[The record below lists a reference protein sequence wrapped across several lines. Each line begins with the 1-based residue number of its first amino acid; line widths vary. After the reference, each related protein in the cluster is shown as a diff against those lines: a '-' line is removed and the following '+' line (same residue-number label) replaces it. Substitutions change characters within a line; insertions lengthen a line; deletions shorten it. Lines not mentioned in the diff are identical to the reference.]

1 MNNLS
6 SSSIESILVVDDD
19 AEARE
24 GFRYS
29 IEELEITPVLE
40 EGPIKNLAQFV
51 KQVPRRAQAVLC
63 DYRLKTSGTY
73 SSYGGDEV
81 VAACYRSGIPGLLCT
96 QYTDVV
102 FGMNRRLRRFIPSL
116 LNTSSPTPDDI
127 RASLRACQEE
137 LSGSYH
143 PARRPWRAL
152 VRVHD
157 APADADYC
165 HVIVPAWNA
174 DQEIR
179 LYLRDLPD
187 RIRPCMTTGARLHAK
202 VNIGADA
209 DSFEELYF
217 YEWEP
222 PRPFRPGGVER

>member
-1 MNNLS
+1 MNNS
-6 SSSIESILVVDDD
+6 SSSAIESILVVDDD
-19 AEARE
+19 AETRE
-24 GFRYS
+24 GLCYS

-102 FGMNRRLRRFIPSL
+102 FEMNRRLRRFIPSL
-116 LNTSSPTPDDI
+116 LNTSSPNPDDI

-137 LSGSYH
+137 FSGSYR

-157 APADADYC
+157 APAGEDYC
-165 HVIVPAWNA
+165 HVIVPAWSA
-174 DQEIR
+174 DQAIR
-179 LYLRDLPD
+179 LYLEDLPD
-187 RIRPCMTTGARLHAK
+187 MIRPRMTTGARLHAK
-202 VNIGADA
+202 VNIGAD
-209 DSFEELYF
+209 SFEEVYF
-217 YEWEP
+217 DEWEP
-222 PRPFRPGGVER
+222 E